1 MITSRKYVIIWI
13 SNCFTCIPMLGE
25 KRGKEESETEKEK
38 EADTENVDVVS
49 SCLVVC
55 WPEHQFADGRVR

>member
-1 MITSRKYVIIWI
+1 
-13 SNCFTCIPMLGE
+13 MLGE

-38 EADTENVDVVS
+38 EADIENVDVVG

-55 WPEHQFADGRVR
+55 WTEHQFADGRVR